1 LILWIDAQL
10 SPQLAPWLTT
20 TFSIPAQSVASLG
33 LRDASDFEIFQAA
46 RQATATI
53 MSKDQDFV
61 DLVTM
66 HGAPPKII
74 WVTCGNTSNTY
85 LCNLLKGAFPT
96 LMTLLESGEP
106 LVELSGNR

>member
-20 TFSIPAQSVASLG
+20 TFSIPAQSVSSLG

-46 RQATATI
+46 QQAAATI
-53 MSKDQDFV
+53 ISKDQDFV

-66 HGAPPKII
+66 HGAPPQII
-74 WVTCGNTSNTY
+74 WVTGGNTSNAY
-85 LCNLLKGAFPT
+85 LCTLLQRTFPT
-96 LMTLLESGEP
+96 LLTLLESGEP
-106 LVELSGNR
+106 LVELSGNL